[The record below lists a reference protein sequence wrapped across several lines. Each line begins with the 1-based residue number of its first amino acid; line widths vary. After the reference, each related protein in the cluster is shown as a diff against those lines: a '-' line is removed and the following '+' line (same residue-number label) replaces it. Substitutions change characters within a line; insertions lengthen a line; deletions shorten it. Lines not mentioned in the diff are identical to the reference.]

1 MKEVEKELEWAR
13 WRKSMWTTF
22 YSGSMKDILCIEK
35 LERDAAADEDYI
47 TERTRSQKR
56 LTRTRTQRRRR
67 QRRPTGW
74 RRRTSIT
81 RTHNHME
88 QYDYHVEIITTM
100 TVYRRSG

>member
-22 YSGSMKDILCIEK
+22 YSGSIEDIRCIEK

-47 TERTRSQKR
+47 TETDSESE
-56 LTRTRTQRRRR
+56 TIETETETTGTR